1 MKSVFTFF
9 KKSKLVFLTLFA
21 TFMLIILC
29 SMLSLSNVGNF
40 SQHISHL
47 QSNLL
52 THKYTL
58 ILSHIVVFSAI
69 FFIGFWGFKQSAIK
83 KEVPKKQIKAF
94 AWLMVAFL
102 VTVLVI
108 DMLTFV

>member
-21 TFMLIILC
+21 TFVLIILC
-29 SMLSLSNVGNF
+29 SMLSLGNVGSF
-40 SQHISHL
+40 SNQISHL
-47 QSNLL
+47 QSSFSA
-52 THKYTL
+52 HKYTL
-58 ILSHIVVFSAI
+58 ILSHTVVFSAI
-69 FFIGFWGFKQSAIK
+69 FFIGFWSFKKAAIK
-83 KEVPKKQIKAF
+83 RNVPKKQIKAF
-94 AWLMVAFL
+94 AWLMVALL